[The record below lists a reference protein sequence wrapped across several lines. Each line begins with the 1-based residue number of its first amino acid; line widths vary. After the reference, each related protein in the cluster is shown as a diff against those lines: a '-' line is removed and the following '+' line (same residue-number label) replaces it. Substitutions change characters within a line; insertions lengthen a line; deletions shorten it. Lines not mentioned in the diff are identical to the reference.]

1 MSYKVVKIISPCS
14 GNKRLCAKEFICDTE
29 ADIQNLPRYDVKG
42 TQVLNDGD
50 DLMNNEPC
58 NFGSTA
64 TVGTP
69 FSGYTLYPNNQW
81 KKDF

>member
-14 GNKRLCAKEFICDTE
+14 GSKKLCAKEFICDTE

-50 DLMNNEPC
+50 DLMNNE
-58 NFGSTA
+58 
-64 TVGTP
+64 
-69 FSGYTLYPNNQW
+69 Q
-81 KKDF
+81 